1 MEKRIFSVGELDF
14 IEGEPFKY
22 GQLMY
27 PPDIAQSIIPMNGK
41 FTYQKTILYG
51 EGKWLLDGN
60 DFKMYN
66 VLKNNP
72 FNKTKINIY
81 LTEGHET
88 SRTRKLKEDRERDQ
102 AEKERQQ
109 VEEQTRIAAENARFA
124 EEKRKQLEE
133 ERKRAWDADAPNR
146 AILEEEKKEAAKVK
160 EAEEKRVREV
170 AAELLRQRINTG
182 EPATKDNVFIGDRVK
197 YNNEEA
203 IVIDE
208 QYQIEY
214 KNGTKDVVKRDQLI
228 NMTAVERTLKQEAI
242 NNERGMWRYGG
253 TRRKIKNKKNRKT
266 RYGLETRS

>member
-27 PPDIAQSIIPMNGK
+27 PPNIQQSIIYKDGK

-51 EGKWLLDGN
+51 EGKWLLDGD
-60 DFKMYN
+60 DFKRYN

-72 FNKTKINIY
+72 FDKTKINIY

-88 SRTRKLKEDRERDQ
+88 ARTKKIKEDREREQ
-102 AEKERQQ
+102 AEK
-109 VEEQTRIAAENARFA
+109 VEEEARVAAENARLA

-160 EAEEKRVREV
+160 EAEENRKRD
-170 AAELLRQRINTG
+170 ADAELLRQRINTG

-197 YNNEEA
+197 CNGIEA
-203 IVIDE
+203 TVIDKRYE
-208 QYQIEY
+208 IKYP
-214 KNGTKDVVKRDQLI
+214 NGDTKVVHYNDLL
-228 NMTAVERTLKQEAI
+228 NMTAVERTIHQEAI

-253 TRRKIKNKKNRKT
+253 KRTRRNKRKNRKT